1 MKLNKIPSTRNRL
14 KRRKRLGCGRACG
27 HGETSTR
34 GNKGGNARSGYSTP
48 HNFSGIPWYR
58 KFPKRGFNRA
68 NFKKIYYVLNLGRL
82 QTVLPADFS
91 AVVDRKALLQFGLI
105 KEKLLPIKILGE
117 GEWKHS
123 LSIQVDEV
131 SKGAK
136 AKIEAAGG
144 KVVGVQ

>member
-1 MKLNKIPSTRNRL
+1 MKLNQIPSTPNRL
-14 KRRKRLGCGRACG
+14 KKSKRLGCGRACG

-58 KFPKRGFNRA
+58 KFPKRGFNNA
-68 NFKKIYYVLNLGRL
+68 NFKQSYQVVNLGRL
-82 QTVLPADFS
+82 ETVLPVDFS
-91 AVVDRKALLQFGLI
+91 AVVDKQALLQFGLVT
-105 KEKLLPIKILGE
+105 EDLLPVKILGE
-117 GEWKHS
+117 GEWKRS
-123 LSIQVDEV
+123 LSVQVDKV

-144 KVVGVQ
+144 KVITA